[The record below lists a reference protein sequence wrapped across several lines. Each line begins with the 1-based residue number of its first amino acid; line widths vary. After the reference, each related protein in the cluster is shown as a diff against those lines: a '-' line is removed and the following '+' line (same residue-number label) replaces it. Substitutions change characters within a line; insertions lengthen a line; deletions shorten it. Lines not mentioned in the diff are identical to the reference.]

1 MPANENLE
9 EGLEERLIA
18 VNRVSKVVKGGRNL
32 SFNAIVAV
40 GDGNG
45 SVGVG
50 LGKAPEVSD
59 AIRKST
65 EKARKSMVRIPTV
78 GDTIPHAANGK
89 CGGSKV
95 ILKPASPG
103 TGVIAGGVVRAI
115 METAGIKDILTK
127 ALGSTT
133 PCNLAKA
140 TMNALLDLEDM
151 YQVAKRREIPVEK
164 LRG

>member
-1 MPANENLE
+1 MPEEENIE
-9 EGLEERLIA
+9 EGFEERLIA

-32 SFNAIVAV
+32 SFNAVVAV
-40 GDGNG
+40 GDRSG

-59 AIRKST
+59 AIRKGT
-65 EKARKSMVRIPTV
+65 EKARRNMIRVPVV
-78 GDTIPHAANGK
+78 GDTIPHTAYGK
-89 CGGSKV
+89 CSGSKV
-95 ILKPASPG
+95 VLKPAAPG

-140 TMNALLDLEDM
+140 TINALEDLEDIHRVT
-151 YQVAKRREIPVEK
+151 QRREIPVEK